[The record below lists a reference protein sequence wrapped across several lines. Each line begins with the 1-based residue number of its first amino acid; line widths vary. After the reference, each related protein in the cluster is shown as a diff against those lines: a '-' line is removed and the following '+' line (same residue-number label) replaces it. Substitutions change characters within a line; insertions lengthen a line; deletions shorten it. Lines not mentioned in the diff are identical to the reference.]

1 MRIAVLSDIH
11 GNLPALQA
19 VFADIEGKQVDRIFC
34 LGDLVGYG
42 PWPNEVIDL
51 LRQRDITCIQGNYDE
66 SVGEELMACG
76 CDFTDAEAARLGDIS
91 LNWTIDATTEENK
104 AWLRELPQSLTF
116 DLGTYRGL
124 LVHGGPRQ
132 NNEYLTFGYP
142 AEQLEHYLR
151 EAEADI
157 LLCGHTHL
165 AFHRQIGSKHVV
177 NAGSAGKPKHGNP
190 NVVYQLL
197 ELGEQVAVT
206 TVEVAYDYSKA
217 AHAIVAAGLP
227 EEFARIVRTGNA

>member
-19 VFADIEGKQVDRIFC
+19 ILADIEGKQVDHVFC

-66 SVGEELMACG
+66 SVGEELMSCG

-104 AWLRELPQSLTF
+104 AWLRELPQSLTV
-116 DLGTYRGL
+116 DLGSCRVL
-124 LVHGGPRQ
+124 LVHGSPRQ
-132 NNEYLTFGYP
+132 NNEYLTFDYP
-142 AEQLEHYLR
+142 AEQLER
-151 EAEADI
+151 FMNEDDADM

-177 NAGSAGKPKHGNP
+177 NAGSAGKPKRGNP

-206 TVEVAYDYSKA
+206 TVEVAYDYSA
-217 AHAIVAAGLP
+217 ASQAIVAAGLP
-227 EEFARIVRTGNA
+227 EEFARIVRTGNV

>member
-1 MRIAVLSDIH
+1 MHIAVLSDIH

-19 VFADIEGKQVDRIFC
+19 VLADMEGKQVDHVFC

-66 SVGEELMACG
+66 SVGEELMSCG
-76 CDFTDAEAARLGDIS
+76 CDFTDAEAERLGDIS

-104 AWLRELPQSLTF
+104 AWLRKLPQSLTL
-116 DLGTYRGL
+116 DLDAHRLL
-124 LVHGGPRQ
+124 LVHGSPRQ
-132 NNEYLTFGYP
+132 NNEYLTFDYS
-142 AEQLEHYLR
+142 AEQLEHFLN
-151 EAEADI
+151 EADADI

-206 TVEVAYDYSKA
+206 TVEVPYDYSA
-217 AHAIVAAGLP
+217 ASQAIVDAGLP
-227 EEFARIVRTGNA
+227 EEFARIVRTGNV

>member
-19 VFADIEGKQVDRIFC
+19 VLADIEGKQVDKIFC

-51 LRQRDITCIQGNYDE
+51 LRQRDIPCVQGNYDE
-66 SVGEELMACG
+66 SVGEELLACG
-76 CDFTDAEAARLGDIS
+76 CDFADADAARLGEIS
-91 LNWTIDATTEENK
+91 LNWTIDATNDENK
-104 AWLRELPQSLTF
+104 SWLRELPQLLPA
-116 DLGTYRGL
+116 DLAGYRLL
-124 LVHGGPRQ
+124 LVHGSPRQ
-132 NNEYLTFGYP
+132 NNEYLTFSYP
-142 AEQLEHYLR
+142 AAQLERFLQ
-151 EAEADI
+151 ATEADI

-190 NVVYQLL
+190 NVIYQLL
-197 ELGEQVAVT
+197 ELGKQVSVT
-206 TVEVAYDYSKA
+206 TVEVPYDYARA
-217 AHAIVAAGLP
+217 AQAIVAAGLP
-227 EEFARIVRTGNA
+227 EEFARIVRTGNS

>member
-1 MRIAVLSDIH
+1 MRIAVFSDIH

-19 VFADIEGKQVDRIFC
+19 VLADIEAKRFDKAFC

-42 PWPNEVIDL
+42 PWPNEVVDL
-51 LRQRDITCIQGNYDE
+51 LRQREIPCIQGNYDE
-66 SVGEELMACG
+66 SVGEELMVCG
-76 CDFTDAEAARLGDIS
+76 CDFTDAEAARLGEIS

-104 AWLRELPQSLTF
+104 TWLRDLPQSLTA
-116 DLGTYRGL
+116 DLGGYRLL
-124 LVHGGPRQ
+124 LVHGSPRQ
-132 NNEYLTFGYP
+132 NNEYLTFDYP
-142 AEQLEHYLR
+142 AEQLEHFLQ

-157 LLCGHTHL
+157 VLCGHTHL

-190 NVVYQLL
+190 NVVYQLI

-206 TVEVAYDYSKA
+206 TVEVPYDYSVA
-217 AHAIVAAGLP
+217 SQAIVAAGLP